1 MKHVSFFTISSFL
14 QRAREKKVE
23 LGLRTHHLNDGLFA
37 KIAKGCGLD
46 LRSWKPLALKP
57 VYDSKGEE
65 SVTCFMGNVVK
76 QDENMSD
83 KVSGLNCFEIMGVPF
98 GQDGGQE
105 QTVKVAMKV
114 SFDFLEF
121 TFATLPTVLVISR

>member
-1 MKHVSFFTISSFL
+1 M
-14 QRAREKKVE
+14 AAEKKVE

-65 SVTCFMGNVVK
+65 SVTCFISNVVK
-76 QDENMSD
+76 QDETMSD
-83 KVSGLNCFEIMGVPF
+83 KVSGLNCFEITGVPL

-114 SFDFLEF
+114 SLVSFLFDWQRFQQF
-121 TFATLPTVLVISR
+121 WSFYDKVVMG